1 MEENKIKVSVIM
13 PVYKVEEYV
22 GKAIESIQA
31 QTLKDWE
38 FLIVDDGT
46 PDKSGGS
53 VTRML
58 RRMKESM

>member
-1 MEENKIKVSVIM
+1 MGENNIKVSVIM

-46 PDKSGGS
+46 PDRSGKS
-53 VTRML
+53 VML
-58 RRMKESM
+58 MRRKMREFM

>member
-1 MEENKIKVSVIM
+1 MGENKIKVSVIM

-46 PDKSGGS
+46 PDQAVKSAMPMPQKM
-53 VTRML
+53 REFM
-58 RRMKESM
+58 